1 MYSVSFVIRDTN
13 QDVLIDIPVRA
24 SSADWAEF
32 LARAM
37 LRSNFGFGTMRIE
50 SVSVTANT

>member
-1 MYSVSFVIRDTN
+1 MYHVSFVIRKDN

-24 SSADWAEF
+24 ISASVAEF
-32 LARAM
+32 LARAV

-50 SVSVTANT
+50 SVSVTTNT